1 MRRPS
6 PDKLVESEEEGLAGA
21 RKQRRRYAVG
31 GLVVAVLLIV
41 AEEMVGTEFLGEALL
56 GLLCIVL
63 IASSV
68 SESSGGASEVPA
80 EDADA
85 ARMMGTPSF

>member
-1 MRRPS
+1 M
-6 PDKLVESEEEGLAGA
+6 GG

-31 GLVVAVLLIV
+31 GLIVAVLLII
-41 AEEMVGTEFLGEALL
+41 AEEVMDTEFLGEALL

-68 SESSGGASEVPA
+68 GESSGGSTEVPA
-80 EDADA
+80 EDADV